1 MRNTAYDGYS
11 VREMRKRWLA
21 LKLNMREREK
31 GREVSSRPPQQ
42 RRCGVSRRTPP
53 TGLSSQR
60 GASPEPVLLLFG
72 RRIGALG
79 LAKAGTAQQ
88 EDLGVLHQPIGDC
101 RGNGR
106 IKEDVAPV
114 GKRRVG
120 SD

>member
-60 GASPEPVLLLFG
+60 GASSVPALGFLG
-72 RRIGALG
+72 RRCGSFG
-79 LAKAGTAQQ
+79 LAQTVATQQ
-88 EDLGVLHQPIGDC
+88 EDLGVFHQAVSDG
-101 RGNGR
+101 GR
-106 IKEDVAPV
+106 D
-114 GKRRVG
+114 
-120 SD
+120 